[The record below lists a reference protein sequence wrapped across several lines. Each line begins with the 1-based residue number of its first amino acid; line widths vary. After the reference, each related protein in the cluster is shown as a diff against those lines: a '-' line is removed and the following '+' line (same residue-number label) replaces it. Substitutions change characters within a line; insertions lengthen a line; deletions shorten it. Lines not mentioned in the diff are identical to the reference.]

1 MKRLQRRKVLKQLGL
16 LTLSPW
22 LLSLGNSKGTKVYAH
37 IWAYASRFPPNWDS
51 TPVLEEIFKDLKA
64 AGIAGVELMEVNFR
78 HEDSVLRL
86 RNLSARYGLPV
97 IGTSYGAAMWDKS
110 KHEEILV
117 DAEMVL
123 DKLAALQGKY
133 FGISVGNA
141 GREKTE
147 DELDDQAT
155 LLKQLLGLCAERG
168 ITPNLHNHTYEL
180 EYGKKDFLGTIERV
194 PNLPLGPDVNWLIRA
209 GIDPVAFIGKYG
221 PMIAY
226 LHLRDQDA
234 EGRWTEALGE
244 GVTDFEGIA
253 KALER
258 VRFSGD
264 VAIELAYE
272 KPGDQD
278 DRENFRKSREYVRK
292 VFGW

>member
-1 MKRLQRRKVLKQLGL
+1 MKPLPRRKALRQMGI

-22 LLSLGNSKGTKVYAH
+22 LLSLINPKETKVYGH
-37 IWAYASRFPPNWDS
+37 IWAYASRFPPNWDC
-51 TPVLEEIFKDLKA
+51 TPVLEDIFKDFKE
-64 AGIAGVELMEVNFR
+64 AGIAGVELMEVNLR
-78 HEDSVLRL
+78 HDNSVPFLRG
-86 RNLSARYGLPV
+86 LSSRYGVPV

-110 KHEEILV
+110 KQEEILE
-117 DAEMVL
+117 DAERIL

-147 DELDDQAT
+147 DELDEQAT
-155 LLKQLLGLCAERG
+155 LLKQLVSMCADRG

-180 EYGKKDFLGTIERV
+180 EYGKKDFLGTIQRV
-194 PNLPLGPDVNWLIRA
+194 PNLTLGPDVNWLIRA
-209 GIDPVAFIGKYG
+209 GVDPVGFIGRYG
-221 PMIAY
+221 AMISY

-234 EGRWTEALGE
+234 SGRWTEVVGE
-244 GVTDFEGIA
+244 GVTDFEDIA

-278 DRENFRKSREYVRK
+278 DRENFRRSREFVRK